1 MSGGQVGTIV
11 GGVAGFFIGGPV
23 GAQIGAAAGGMI
35 GGWISPTQVNGPRPG
50 DGAAQSSADGQ
61 PIPWIL
67 GTAGWIQGNISQ
79 KSARRIVKKTD
90 DGKGSGTEV
99 NTYEAHQDFLI
110 LICESSETRNSLMA
124 GCLMVRVDGKVV
136 YDMRPESNFAVD
148 NAKFLK
154 NHTFYNGNEA
164 QLPDPTMEAITGV
177 GRTLPYRGVFTM
189 VARDINLAPYG
200 DRIPQYEFVMAGA
213 GESSSATVTE
223 LVPPV
228 YGRFGNVPFP
238 LLDPEGFYTFTGA
251 REVGGSTATFSADTI
266 QEIIAHFNALG
277 FNGFASD
284 LAFYSGYSAGT
295 STAPALTNTSMVEVQ
310 PDVTDNLSV
319 VLVYQEAEPL
329 EWFNASGNDAS
340 SCPLMPYTFP
350 GFPEWYGFKDGK
362 VGRVAKG
369 TAPPPQYPT
378 FNNCTS
384 YPVDP
389 GTGNFPYIQGIFPL
403 YIRAESRSSPPSAV
417 MGDPCLLG
425 VPVVLPDRPEYMID
439 CAGNISPS
447 PVYTVAVG
455 SFLALQEDSFA
466 FIAGR
471 AQYTQRTVGPIIVN
485 TDPIGTEAFWVAAY
499 DAAVL
504 AGTMDAG
511 LVYGVDYPVSISEVY
526 QAEYTTSSLT
536 TDTLTVATAI
546 TRISGRSGVTA
557 GQIDVTEMTQTLLG
571 YPIMQPY
578 NGADCL
584 RPLMTAHTSFGS
596 EYDGKVNFHKHGSA
610 TDLVV
615 NPDDFI
621 EGSDEIEEDT
631 RNQPVEYP
639 RLFSVR
645 AIDPTMDYTVR
656 PQTERRLSPDVRAL
670 GESSIDLSV
679 VMSPEA
685 SRELAAIGMKV
696 QWARQQG
703 EVKFSVPF
711 ATETATYLEMVAGAT
726 FSLYN
731 KRFVSER
738 ILLKDGE
745 IEVHGKYDRQSAYT
759 AEVTPIP
766 ALPPARPPSS
776 IGGVTLFAAMNL
788 PRLRSQDNSPG
799 MYMAFTGLLPAWPGA
814 FLQMSTDDGASW
826 STVIASATAPS
837 VIGYLRAA
845 IGTSPAETLAVAI
858 FGGTLNSISAAAF
871 ADGGNPVAVLSGGV
885 AEIMQFRDVDEIAA
899 DDYDLTA
906 LGRGRLG
913 TTPAAH
919 AIGDRFTTLSSV
931 YFVPLDISLA
941 GREILFRPVT
951 FNTAPDSNAIYPVT
965 FLPQF
970 TGPQVIEAYVNDA
983 GDPYLN
989 ESGTPYYRTSP

>member
-1 MSGGQVGTIV
+1 MSGQQIGTAV
-11 GGVAGFFIGGPV
+11 GGLVGAFFGSPQIGMAIGGL
-23 GAQIGAAAGGMI
+23 I

-50 DGAAQSSADGQ
+50 DGANQSSADGQ
-61 PIPWIL
+61 PIAWIL
-67 GTAGWIQGNISQ
+67 GTAGWVQGNISQ
-79 KSARRIVKKTD
+79 KSERRIVKKTD

-124 GCLMVRVDGKVV
+124 GCLMVRIDGKVV
-136 YDMRPESNFAVD
+136 YDMRPESNFTVE
-148 NAKFLK
+148 NSKFLR

-177 GRTLPYRGVFTM
+177 GRTLPYRGVFTI
-189 VARDINLAPYG
+189 VCRDINLAPYG
-200 DRIPQYEFVMAGA
+200 DRIPQYEFVMVGA
-213 GESSSATVTE
+213 GEVLTETTTE
-223 LVPPV
+223 LLLPDYSDFVNAPW
-228 YGRFGNVPFP
+228 P
-238 LLDPEGFYTFTGA
+238 LADEESRYTLSGYRSTKDGGTVTFTG
-251 REVGGSTATFSADTI
+251 DTI
-266 QEIIAHFNALG
+266 QSIIDQAAAAYTFYGSTPNKFLG
-277 FNGFASD
+277 YSHASD
-284 LAFYSGYSAGT
+284 FAVESSGI
-295 STAPALTNTSMVEVQ
+295 STYVPQDSVLDNVE
-310 PDVTDNLSV
+310 L
-319 VLVYQEAEPL
+319 VLVYNDFAPSDYLDVERFPGAKDSICPGADGSKFTIIRDGSLQKYFAVASAEYSALRGNGTCGANAFPAIAGLEPL
-329 EWFNASGNDAS
+329 LIKARR
-340 SCPLMPYTFP
+340 TT
-350 GFPEWYGFKDGK
+350 
-362 VGRVAKG
+362 R
-369 TAPPPQYPT
+369 
-378 FNNCTS
+378 
-384 YPVDP
+384 
-389 GTGNFPYIQGIFPL
+389 
-403 YIRAESRSSPPSAV
+403 PPSNEL
-417 MGDPCLLG
+417 GDPCVLG
-425 VPVVLPDRPEYMID
+425 KPTILPDNDGFLID
-439 CAGNISPS
+439 CAGVVTPKPTI
-447 PVYTVAVG
+447 
-455 SFLALQEDSFA
+455 ALVSTLGLLGLESEITD
-466 FIAGR
+466 
-471 AQYTQRTVGPIIVN
+471 TVGGVLKFIQYQVGPTIH
-485 TDPIGTEAFWVAAY
+485 TDSPQNTEAFWTAAY
-499 DAAVL
+499 DAAVI
-504 AGTMDAG
+504 AGTMPAG
-511 LVYGVDYPVSISEVY
+511 LVYPAGYPTGV
-526 QAEYTTSSLT
+526 SSAYEATYSTVDLV
-536 TDTLTVATAI
+536 TDTLTVAAAI
-546 TRISGRSGVTA
+546 TRICGRSGVTA
-557 GQIDVTEMTQTLLG
+557 GQIDVTEMTDTLPG
-571 YPIMQPY
+571 YPILQPY

-584 RPLMTAHTSFGS
+584 RPLMTAYTSFGS

-621 EGSDEIEEDT
+621 EGSDDTEEDT

-679 VMSPEA
+679 VLAPEA

-711 ATETATYLEMVAGAT
+711 ATETTTYLEMVPGAT

-759 AEVTPIP
+759 ADVTPIP
-766 ALPPARPPSS
+766 ALPPAQPPSS

-799 MYMAFTGLLPAWPGA
+799 MYMAFAGLLPAWPGA

-826 STVIASATAPS
+826 STVIASAIVPS
-837 VIGYLRAA
+837 VIGYLREP
-845 IGTSPAETLAVAI
+845 IGTLPTDTLAVAVH
-858 FGGTLNSISAAAF
+858 GGTLNSISPATF

-885 AEIMQFRDVDEIAA
+885 AEVMQFTDADEIAA
-899 DDYDLTA
+899 DDYDLTG

-913 TTPAAH
+913 TTQAAH

-941 GREILFRPVT
+941 GRVLLFRPVT
-951 FNTAPDSNAIYPVT
+951 FNTAPDSNASYAVT

-970 TGPQVIEAYVNDA
+970 TGPQVIEAYVNDV
-983 GDPYLN
+983 GDTYTN
-989 ESGTPYYRTSP
+989 ESGSTYFRVIE

>member
-1 MSGGQVGTIV
+1 MSGQQLGTV
-11 GGVAGFFIGGPV
+11 AGGAIGFFIGGPA
-23 GAQIGAAAGGMI
+23 GAQLGAAAGGMI

-67 GTAGWIQGNISQ
+67 GTAGFVQGNISQ

-110 LICESSETRNSLMA
+110 IPCESSETRNSLMA

-136 YDMRPESNFAVD
+136 YDMRPESNFAVE
-148 NAKFLK
+148 NAKFLN

-200 DRIPQYEFVMAGA
+200 DRIPQYEFVMVGA
-213 GESSSATVTE
+213 GETVTE
-223 LVPPV
+223 EVTSYAGPL
-228 YGRFGNVPFP
+228 YGEFADQTFP
-238 LLDPEGFYTFTGA
+238 LVSPTTHYTYTGR
-251 REVGGSTATFSADTI
+251 RELPGMAPGSSVEFSANTL
-266 QEIIAHFNALG
+266 QEVLNY
-277 FNGFASD
+277 FAGTGWRRAPD
-284 LAFYSGYSAGT
+284 VYLGYSALRGGIST
-295 STAPALTNTSMVEVQ
+295 SAPAGFRVSNADTPISVVPAKYLTLVYNEFSPRDIYNISGTDACASIPLPATPGEFDQDFTGRLLAAYETASPPVGLYSFQSCSGPDRLLWGIPPLYVEVNRRTL
-310 PDVTDNLSV
+310 PA
-319 VLVYQEAEPL
+319 VLPA
-329 EWFNASGNDAS
+329 
-340 SCPLMPYTFP
+340 
-350 GFPEWYGFKDGK
+350 
-362 VGRVAKG
+362 
-369 TAPPPQYPT
+369 
-378 FNNCTS
+378 
-384 YPVDP
+384 
-389 GTGNFPYIQGIFPL
+389 
-403 YIRAESRSSPPSAV
+403 
-417 MGDPCLLG
+417 GDPCLLG
-425 VPVVLPDRPEYMID
+425 TPVRLPDSPGFTID
-439 CAGNISPS
+439 CAGNIAAAAEYEE
-447 PVYTVAVG
+447 VVG
-455 SFLALQEDSFA
+455 VFLALQREDAALVVISGVSITQFTA
-466 FIAGR
+466 F
-471 AQYTQRTVGPIIVN
+471 TVGPVIETASVEN
-485 TDPIGTEAFWVAAY
+485 TEAFWLAAY

-504 AGTMDAG
+504 AGTMPAG
-511 LVYGVDYPVSISEVY
+511 LVYDVDYPQSLMTAFLATS
-526 QAEYTTSSLT
+526 TTTALN
-536 TDTLTVATAI
+536 TDTLTVAAAI
-546 TRISGRSGVTA
+546 TRICGRSGVDA
-557 GQIDVTEMTQTLLG
+557 SQIDVTEMTQTLLG

-584 RPLMTAHTSFGS
+584 RPIMTFNTSFGS

-645 AIDPTMDYTVR
+645 SIDPTMDYTVR

-766 ALPPARPPSS
+766 ALPPTQPPSS

-799 MYMAFTGLLPAWPGA
+799 MYMAFAGLLDAWPGA

-837 VIGYLRAA
+837 VIGYLRAS
-845 IGTSPAETLAVAI
+845 IGTLPGETLSVAVH
-858 FGGTLNSISAAAF
+858 GGPLNSITAAEF
-871 ADGGNPVAVLSGGV
+871 AAGGNPVAVLSGGV
-885 AEIMQFRDVDEIAA
+885 AEMMQFTDADEIAA
-899 DDYDLTA
+899 DDYDLTG

-913 TTPAAH
+913 TTPVAH

-941 GREILFRPVT
+941 GRVLLFRPVT
-951 FNTAPDSNAIYPVT
+951 FGTAPDSNAIYPVT
-965 FLPQF
+965 FSPQF
-970 TGPQVIEAYVNDA
+970 TGPQVIEAYVNDV